1 MDEKKIFLN
10 KLSKNKEKKLE
21 WKYYFNQLFSPDI
34 IFYNSKQISLSFF
47 LLNIIKINFI
57 FIKFNKRIINK

>member
-34 IFYNSKQISLSFF
+34 IFYNSKQISLIKE
-47 LLNIIKINFI
+47 LLISKLPTEKGEI
-57 FIKFNKRIINK
+57 FGL